1 VRRGSDVNWRPAARG
16 RVHIRRWA
24 VGFASAAIAVGVIGL
39 GLWTPRGDRGN
50 AAPSAGVETIG
61 SAERIEPVR
70 ILNRG
75 AAERQR
81 PGEPGARRQNAT
93 VGHESPPP
101 RMQPPPRRGPAD
113 Y

>member
-1 VRRGSDVNWRPAARG
+1 MRRGSDVNWRPAARG

-75 AAERQR
+75 AVERR

>member
-1 VRRGSDVNWRPAARG
+1 VRRSPDVNWRPAARG

-24 VGFASAAIAVGVIGL
+24 VGLASVAIAVGVIGL
-39 GLWTPRGDRGN
+39 GLRTPGGERGN
-50 AAPSAGVETIG
+50 TAPPAEVKTIG
-61 SAERIEPVR
+61 SAERVEPLHV
-70 ILNRG
+70 LNRG

-81 PGEPGARRQNAT
+81 PGEPSARRQDAT
-93 VGHESPPP
+93 VGYESPPP